1 MSTQN
6 VEVTFVSAGAAA
18 RVRAGQTLAEA
29 AQQASVNIPTPCD
42 GKGTCGKCKVTVLEG
57 EVSEPSEPERR
68 LLSQAELDLGV
79 RLACQ
84 AKALGDV
91 RLQSINEADVVV
103 RKELSLQTLREFEFD
118 PNVRRIIPDL
128 QQPEIEDQRSDFLR
142 IRQAAGKE
150 YNELTASLTFL
161 KKLPFVVRESD
172 YEIAMTL
179 IGNRATEVESS
190 ALAPDPL
197 GVAVDIGTTTCVAYV
212 INLAT
217 GELAATGSTLNPQS
231 AHGADIISRI
241 EHIKE
246 SDDGLR
252 ELQGEIIN
260 AINAMVQQAVDDIG
274 ATTDE
279 IYEMTVV
286 GNTAMHHIF
295 LGLDPRYIAE
305 APYIPVMSEPVA
317 VYARH
322 LGLNA
327 HPDAQVFTLPIVAG
341 FVGADTVGVMTAAN
355 ITERPPTLAVDI
367 GTNGEIVLWSG
378 ERLLCASTA
387 AGPAFEGAQI
397 SQGMYAA
404 PGAISEVYLVNG
416 DLEIRTIDN

>member
-1 MSTQN
+1 MSTEN
-6 VEVTFVSAGAAA
+6 VEVTFVSAGATA
-18 RVRAGQTLAEA
+18 RVRAGKTLLEA
-29 AQQASVNIPTPCD
+29 ARDASVNLPAPCD

-57 EVSEPSEPERR
+57 EVSEPTEAEHR
-68 LLSQAELDLGV
+68 LLSQTERDLQV

-84 AKALGDV
+84 TQALGDV
-91 RLQSINEADVVV
+91 RVQVISEAEVVV
-103 RKELSLQTLREFEFD
+103 RKELSLQTVREFELA
-118 PNVRRIIPDL
+118 PNVRRITPAL

-142 IRQAAGKE
+142 IRQAAGIE

-179 IGNRATEVESS
+179 IGNRATEVETS

-197 GVAVDIGTTTCVAYV
+197 GVAVDIGTTTCVAYIV
-212 INLAT
+212 NLST

-246 SDDGLR
+246 TDEGLR

-260 AINAMVQQAVDDIG
+260 AINAMVQQAVEDIG
-274 ATTDE
+274 ATTDQ

-295 LGLDPRYIAE
+295 LGLDPRYIA
-305 APYIPVMSEPVA
+305 
-317 VYARH
+317 
-322 LGLNA
+322 
-327 HPDAQVFTLPIVAG
+327 
-341 FVGADTVGVMTAAN
+341 
-355 ITERPPTLAVDI
+355 
-367 GTNGEIVLWSG
+367 
-378 ERLLCASTA
+378 
-387 AGPAFEGAQI
+387 
-397 SQGMYAA
+397 
-404 PGAISEVYLVNG
+404 
-416 DLEIRTIDN
+416 